1 MLYLRLG
8 FINDLRGTVGALIS
22 CLHFVCLDVLVETAG
37 GVQHLAALSTLQG
50 LPSGHYY
57 NICLIVDL
65 TLVFAS
71 GQLIIK

>member
-1 MLYLRLG
+1 MLYLLRPG
-8 FINDLRGTVGALIS
+8 FIDDLRGTVGALIFWI
-22 CLHFVCLDVLVETAG
+22 HIVYFDVLVETAG

-50 LPSGHYY
+50 LPSGHNY
-57 NICLIVDL
+57 NFFFYL

>member
-1 MLYLRLG
+1 MY
-8 FINDLRGTVGALIS
+8 
-22 CLHFVCLDVLVETAG
+22 LDVLVETAG